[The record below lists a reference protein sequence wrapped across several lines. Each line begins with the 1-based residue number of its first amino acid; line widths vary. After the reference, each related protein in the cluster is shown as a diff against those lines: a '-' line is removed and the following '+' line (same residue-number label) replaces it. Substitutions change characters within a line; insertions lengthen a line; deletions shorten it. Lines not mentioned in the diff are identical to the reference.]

1 MTLFELSAC
10 RLTSTHNGGRATDT
24 QVDNEV
30 GDDEDEED
38 DDDDDHHHCH
48 MKMMMMNPTKE
59 GGN

>member
-30 GDDEDEED
+30 GDDD
-38 DDDDDHHHCH
+38 DDDEADDDEAFFHFTDLDRMEVRC
-48 MKMMMMNPTKE
+48 
-59 GGN
+59 